1 MTDTVKALARGA
13 AMIAASLLAA
23 VFLTYLMQ
31 QYSIRIL
38 DERFKW
44 SNEIVG
50 IIFVCL
56 LFFWGPLLIRKWLSH
71 GAEFIAARLA
81 GRCLCGLSA
90 PDLFPLCPENAVWLD
105 AGALPDFV
113 GLARVLSAAP
123 LWCASGIK

>member
-13 AMIAASLLAA
+13 AMIAVSLLAA

-44 SNEIVG
+44 SLERVG

-71 GAEFIAARLA
+71 GAEFIAAGLLA
-81 GRCLCGLSA
+81 
-90 PDLFPLCPENAVWLD
+90 AV
-105 AGALPDFV
+105 FV
-113 GLARVLSAAP
+113 VFLLQIFSP
-123 LWCASGIK
+123 